1 MTEPAPLTIVGQG
14 AIGLLAACQLQ
25 RQQLPV
31 QLWLRE
37 NQSCLRHS
45 DTHNVA
51 FTDVLG
57 NNTSHSFTSVSAAV
71 FASAPTTPLIS
82 RIVIPVK
89 AYAVLP
95 CLAQL
100 QPYLSPQAQ
109 LIISHNGMPELEA
122 YQHQL
127 QAEQALWFLSTTQ
140 AALRSASGVQ
150 HTGIGQSTLA
160 AINAAARKQSASQQ
174 QALVQL
180 LTTALG
186 PVTLTADIL
195 PVLWQKLAINA
206 VINPVTALR
215 GCRNGELASPLLAP
229 LISAVLREVCQVAA
243 AEGMDLP
250 FASSLSRI
258 YQVIEATKANKSSML
273 QDIQQ
278 GRPTEIDAITGYLL
292 RCAARH
298 KLALPHNETLLT
310 QVQQL
315 VPNHP

>member
-1 MTEPAPLTIVGQG
+1 MNELVPLTIVGQG

-25 RQQLPV
+25 RQRLPV
-31 QLWLRE
+31 QLWLRHNE
-37 NQSCLRHS
+37 SNLRQTGKLS
-45 DTHNVA
+45 VD
-51 FTDVLG
+51 FTDLSG
-57 NNTSHSFTSVSAAV
+57 QSTSHIYTSVNASV
-71 FASAPTTPLIS
+71 FTTAPATPLIT

-95 CLAQL
+95 CLAEL
-100 QPYLSPQAQ
+100 QPYLSSQAQ

-122 YQHQL
+122 YQQQL
-127 QAEQALWFLSTTQ
+127 KAEQALWFLSTTQ

-160 AINAAARKQSASQQ
+160 AINPTARKQSASQQ
-174 QALVQL
+174 QALLQQL
-180 LTTALG
+180 TLALG

-206 VINPVTALR
+206 VINPITALHR
-215 GCRNGELASPLLAP
+215 CRNGELAAPELAP
-229 LISAVLREVCQVAA
+229 LISALLREVCLVAA
-243 AEGMDLP
+243 AEGMDLTY
-250 FASSLSRI
+250 ASNLSRV

-273 QDIQQ
+273 QDIEH
-278 GRPTEIDAITGYLL
+278 GRPTEINAITGYLL

-298 KLALPHNETLLT
+298 KLTLPHNERLLA

-315 VPNHP
+315 AQGQS